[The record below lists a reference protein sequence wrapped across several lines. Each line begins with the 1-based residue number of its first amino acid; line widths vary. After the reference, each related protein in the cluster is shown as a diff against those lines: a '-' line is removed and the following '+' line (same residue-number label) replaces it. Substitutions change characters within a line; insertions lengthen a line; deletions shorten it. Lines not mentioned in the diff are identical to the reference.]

1 MTPGGSSPST
11 NSGPPPPLVFNLTDL
26 QGDSVDKNVTMPS
39 IGTPPPPLTW
49 NLTDPQGD
57 SVDKNV
63 TAPPVN
69 KTSNHQDPL
78 VFTLNDTQGDS
89 VDKNVTVPP
98 EDKTSNHQ
106 DPLVFTLNDT
116 QGDSLDEKVTVPPLD
131 TLLNFNSSTKTKIKE
146 SSNGL
151 EMSGPEM
158 EEVPLGG
165 DNHKSFMET
174 EIDTLGDGDEDD
186 VESEFYEDDLKNHG
200 VNVDMFKSEENDE
213 FLLPQRV
220 KSASEE
226 SFDKQMGKKES
237 RHILFVGKFIFLFF
251 RISKVFDISHRSQWR
266 QETQEESI

>member
-11 NSGPPPPLVFNLTDL
+11 NSGPPPPLVFNLTNL

-89 VDKNVTVPP
+89 VDKNVTAPP

-116 QGDSLDEKVTVPPLD
+116 QGDSLDKKVTVPPLD

-151 EMSGPEM
+151 EM